1 MLEEAKMEEIK
12 KEMEEFMKPFNDMPD
27 RLIKYIEILIRREN
41 ASPYSYQDTMS
52 FRRLAIELTTHCNL
66 NCIWC
71 YRGDPAYKH
80 ILNKDM
86 PFEKLKKIVENTNG
100 KFRMVH
106 LGGLGE
112 PLLYPKII
120 DAVELVKNLSD
131 KVKITTNGILLTE
144 KLIDKL
150 VDAGLTHIEISI
162 DAFSKHKNIE
172 FRGANLDKILK
183 MIKYISDQNR
193 LYLQINSVVANI
205 NYEYLLHA
213 VEILKECK
221 NIKILHLIPL
231 FETKQCQEHGIQRIS
246 EEDFQGLLK
255 KLYEDIQKYGL
266 KWRLEPPVH
275 GGIKADPIIEMK
287 RRLNICFTCFE
298 DPYISVEGELLP
310 CGRQKLYGGADATFG
325 FEKAW
330 NHPKLLKF
338 RENMLKGRIPKLCRQ
353 LCYLK
358 YHASRCKL

>member
-1 MLEEAKMEEIK
+1 MFNEIEMKEIK
-12 KEMEEFMKPFNDMPD
+12 KEMEEFMAHFDDMPD
-27 RLIKYIEILIRREN
+27 RLMKYIEILLRREN

-52 FRRLAIELTTHCNL
+52 FRRLAIELTTRCNI

-71 YRGDPAYKH
+71 YRRDPAYKH

-86 PFEKLKKIVENTNG
+86 PFEKLMKIVENTKG

-120 DAVELVKNLSD
+120 DAVQLVKNLSD
-131 KVKITTNGILLTE
+131 KVKITTNGTLLTE
-144 KLIDKL
+144 EIVDKL

-162 DAFSKHKNIE
+162 DAFNKYKNIE
-172 FRGANLDKILK
+172 FRGANLNKILE
-183 MIKYISDQNR
+183 IVKYISDQNR
-193 LYLQINSVVANI
+193 FHLQINSVVSNI
-205 NYEYLLHA
+205 NYEYLFNA
-213 VEILKECK
+213 VEFLKECE
-221 NIKILHLIPL
+221 NIKVLHLIPL
-231 FETKQCQEHGIQRIS
+231 FETKQCHEHGIKRIS
-246 EEDFQGLLK
+246 EDEFQRLLK

-266 KWRLEPPVH
+266 KWKLEPPVH

-310 CGRQKLYGGADATFG
+310 CGRLKVYGGVDATIG

-338 RENMLKGRIPKLCRQ
+338 RENMLKGKIHKLCKQ

-358 YHASRCKL
+358 